1 MITRESNFIKRSS
14 KCNTSPTTTSRSAGL
29 AVSTSPT
36 LRVGAEVE
44 IEVDAEI
51 EIEVEA
57 EIEIEVEAEI
67 EVETRVDNM
76 SLSTEAA
83 AGMTDG
89 IMKLKSLTFQIVI
102 SCHKTSW

>member
-1 MITRESNFIKRSS
+1 MITRASIFIKQSS
-14 KCNTSPTTTSRSAGL
+14 KCNTSPTTTSRFAGL
-29 AVSTSPT
+29 AVSTSAT

-44 IEVDAEI
+44 IEVDAEV

-57 EIEIEVEAEI
+57 N
-67 EVETRVDNM
+67 VDNM

-89 IMKLKSLTFQIVI
+89 IIKLKSLTFKIVI

>member
-1 MITRESNFIKRSS
+1 MITRASIFIKRSS

-29 AVSTSPT
+29 AVSTSST
-36 LRVGAEVE
+36 LRVGAE
-44 IEVDAEI
+44 A

-57 EIEIEVEAEI
+57 
-67 EVETRVDNM
+67 RVDNM
-76 SLSTEAA
+76 SLSTQAA

-89 IMKLKSLTFQIVI
+89 IMKLKSLTFKIVI

>member
-1 MITRESNFIKRSS
+1 MITRASIFIKQSS
-14 KCNTSPTTTSRSAGL
+14 KCNTSPTTTPRSAGL
-29 AVSTSPT
+29 AVSTSST

-44 IEVDAEI
+44 VEIEEEAEV

-57 EIEIEVEAEI
+57 
-67 EVETRVDNM
+67 RVDNM

-89 IMKLKSLTFQIVI
+89 IIKLKSLTCKIVI

>member
-1 MITRESNFIKRSS
+1 MITRASIFIKQSS

-29 AVSTSPT
+29 AVSISAT
-36 LRVGAEVE
+36 LRVGAEV
-44 IEVDAEI
+44 
-51 EIEVEA
+51 

-89 IMKLKSLTFQIVI
+89 IMKLKSLTFKIVI

>member
-1 MITRESNFIKRSS
+1 MITRASIFIKRSS

-29 AVSTSPT
+29 AVSTSAT

-44 IEVDAEI
+44 IEVDAET
-51 EIEVEA
+51 
-57 EIEIEVEAEI
+57 EIEVEAEI
-67 EVETRVDNM
+67 EVETRVDIT

-89 IMKLKSLTFQIVI
+89 IMKLKSLTL
-102 SCHKTSW
+102 KTSW

>member
-1 MITRESNFIKRSS
+1 MITRASIFIKRSS

-29 AVSTSPT
+29 AVSTSST

-51 EIEVEA
+51 EVEA
-57 EIEIEVEAEI
+57 
-67 EVETRVDNM
+67 RVDNM
-76 SLSTEAA
+76 SLSTQAA

-89 IMKLKSLTFQIVI
+89 IMKLKSLTFKKF
-102 SCHKTSW
+102 CDMR